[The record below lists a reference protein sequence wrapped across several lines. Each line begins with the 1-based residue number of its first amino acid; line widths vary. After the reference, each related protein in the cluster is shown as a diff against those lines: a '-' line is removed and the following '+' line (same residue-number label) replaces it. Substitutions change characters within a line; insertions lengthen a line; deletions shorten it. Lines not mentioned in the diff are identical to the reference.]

1 MSATLNE
8 TTASSILSDFARK
21 RGLTLDA
28 LRQALAFGPCAR
40 MGAVNDELFEQIIL
54 RANMLGAD
62 PFSELR
68 AFNGAEGLVVYMTI
82 DGYLRIANSHPQMD
96 GLEIEL
102 PAEEEWVAVGNTTV
116 NGMALKAPKWV
127 AAKVYRKDRRC
138 PITVTEYL
146 DECYAPVSIDATG
159 QVYNNPSWSKAPK
172 RTLTQRAVMS
182 ALRTAFGIGAGASL
196 SLDDVNTRAQTAK
209 PAVSAESA
217 LESART
223 LAKVQAHEEKHDASP
238 RIAPA
243 SRPSPAKTTSTVEL
257 VSREDGEPAEAAE
270 AKAEAQA
277 QAERANGADCSSIQP
292 AAADAG
298 KRGASSSNIE
308 LGMTNP
314 EQTAKPAAEAKT
326 DVKAEAPE
334 KPALNSAA
342 KHHIV
347 DTLIE
352 RLDQGLIS
360 YEKAAEWLKCQA
372 ANFAPE
378 ELSYALGRL
387 AMKKVPTM
395 GSVNGLGSVPAAT
408 SADDIEQ
415 EVA

>member
-1 MSATLNE
+1 MSANINE
-8 TTASSILSDFARK
+8 TIASSILSDFARK
-21 RGLTLDA
+21 RGLTLEA

-159 QVYNNPSWSKAPK
+159 QVYNNASWMKAPK

-196 SLDDVNTRAQTAK
+196 SLDDVNTRAQAAK

-217 LESART
+217 LESACT

-238 RIAPA
+238 RTAPA
-243 SRPSPAKTTSTVEL
+243 SQPTPGKTTSPVEL

-270 AKAEAQA
+270 AKAKAQPA
-277 QAERANGADCSSIQP
+277 ANGADCSCVQP

-298 KRGASSSNIE
+298 KLGASSSNVE
-308 LGMTNP
+308 VGMTKP
-314 EQTAKPAAEAKT
+314 EQTAKPAAKAKT
-326 DVKAEAPE
+326 DVKAQAPE

-378 ELSYALGRL
+378 EVSYALGRL

-395 GSVNGLGSVPAAT
+395 GSVNGLGSIPVAA